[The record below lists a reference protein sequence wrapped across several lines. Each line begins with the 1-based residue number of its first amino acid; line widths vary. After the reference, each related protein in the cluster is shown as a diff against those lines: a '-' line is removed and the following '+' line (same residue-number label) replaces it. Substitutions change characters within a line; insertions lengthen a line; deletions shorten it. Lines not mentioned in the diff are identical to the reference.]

1 MLTCCYKWVDEDEQE
16 EIVEPSAGMGDMGDM
31 GGLDFAQMMG
41 GAGMGGMGG
50 AGMGGMDMGGM
61 DMGGMDMGEEEV
73 RILCMMLAWTCR
85 ILTSDLGRGP
95 A

>member
-16 EIVEPSAGMGDMGDM
+16 EIEEPSAGMGDL

-61 DMGGMDMGEEEV
+61 DMGEEEV
-73 RILCMMLAWTCR
+73 RILCMMLVWTCC